1 MFSYNNHKPIHNTE
15 LYYLHFLQQQHKPH
29 NSHAPPNSR
38 PTRSAPRLPLN
49 INIHISPPPP
59 KQHPPPP
66 PTHSTLRLTRT
77 TTTPGRN
84 RHLSSGPGPS
94 AADARIEEITELY
107 ATAQDEFEIAMEETE
122 KQTVYAQDDRDA
134 AREELEKV
142 LEAYRAAVEGED
154 RELAEEVR
162 RRIGHRVRE
171 LEMGVK
177 RMEEMATEHD

>member
-1 MFSYNNHKPIHNTE
+1 MLPRA
-15 LYYLHFLQQQHKPH
+15 LARRALRL
-29 NSHAPPNSR
+29 ASR
-38 PTRSAPRLPLN
+38 PAS
-49 INIHISPPPP
+49 
-59 KQHPPPP
+59 
-66 PTHSTLRLTRT
+66 
-77 TTTPGRN
+77 TTTPTSLVFRPSSTLLHRSQPSARFASHLHPPSLTGTRN
-84 RHLSSGPGPS
+84 LSSGSGPS
-94 AADARIEEITELY
+94 AADARIEEITDLY

-142 LEAYRAAVEGED
+142 LEAYRNAVEGED
-154 RELAEEVR
+154 RELAEEVK

>member
-1 MFSYNNHKPIHNTE
+1 MG
-15 LYYLHFLQQQHKPH
+15 
-29 NSHAPPNSR
+29 APATGSR
-38 PTRSAPRLPLN
+38 
-49 INIHISPPPP
+49 HIS
-59 KQHPPPP
+59 
-66 PTHSTLRLTRT
+66 
-77 TTTPGRN
+77 
-84 RHLSSGPGPS
+84 SGSGPS
-94 AADARIEEITELY
+94 AADARIEEITELF

-142 LEAYRAAVEGED
+142 LEAYRAAVDGED

-177 RMEEMATEHD
+177 RMEEMAMEHD

>member
-1 MFSYNNHKPIHNTE
+1 M
-15 LYYLHFLQQQHKPH
+15 L
-29 NSHAPPNSR
+29 
-38 PTRSAPRLPLN
+38 PRTLA
-49 INIHISPPPP
+49 
-59 KQHPPPP
+59 QRA
-66 PTHSTLRLTRT
+66 LRLASRSTSTSTSLLLRPSSSLLRPQPTARFASHLHQPPLTGT
-77 TTTPGRN
+77 TTTPGSN

>member
-1 MFSYNNHKPIHNTE
+1 MGT
-15 LYYLHFLQQQHKPH
+15 
-29 NSHAPPNSR
+29 
-38 PTRSAPRLPLN
+38 
-49 INIHISPPPP
+49 
-59 KQHPPPP
+59 
-66 PTHSTLRLTRT
+66 STA
-77 TTTPGRN
+77 GN
-84 RHLSSGPGPS
+84 RHLSSGSGPS
-94 AADARIEEITELY
+94 AADARIEEITELF

-142 LEAYRAAVEGED
+142 LEAYRAAVDGKD

>member
-1 MFSYNNHKPIHNTE
+1 MLPRT
-15 LYYLHFLQQQHKPH
+15 LAQRALRL
-29 NSHAPPNSR
+29 ASR
-38 PTRSAPRLPLN
+38 PTSTPTSLLLRPSSNLLLRPQPTPRFASHLHQPPL
-49 INIHISPPPP
+49 SG
-59 KQHPPPP
+59 
-66 PTHSTLRLTRT
+66 
-77 TTTPGRN
+77 TPGN